1 MNSVA
6 SEIYT
11 KLGIQAVEE
20 WTELEKRYRQLRL
33 KTEQAPSEDD
43 RDDALRKLH
52 ECCIRLD
59 ALERDAGIKAGERT
73 T

>member
-6 SEIYT
+6 AEIYT

-20 WTELEKRYRQLRL
+20 WTELEKRYRQLRQ
-33 KTEQAPSEDD
+33 KCEQANTEDD

-59 ALERDAGIKAGERT
+59 LLERNAGIKAGERT

>member
-6 SEIYT
+6 AEIYT
-11 KLGIQAVEE
+11 KLGIEAVEE
-20 WTELEKRYRQLRL
+20 WTELEKRYRQLRQ
-33 KTEQAPSEDD
+33 KCEQANTEDD
-43 RDDALRKLH
+43 RDVALRKLH

-59 ALERDAGIKAGERT
+59 LLERNAGIKAGERT

>member
-1 MNSVA
+1 MSSVA
-6 SEIYT
+6 AEIYT

-20 WTELEKRYRQLRL
+20 WTVLEKRYRQLRQQCEKA
-33 KTEQAPSEDD
+33 KTEDD

-59 ALERDAGIKAGERT
+59 SLERDAGVKVGERT
-73 T
+73 S